1 MYHRTPDEVGLLVG
15 GIMGFLPALAV
26 LAFLLCWCSVIVER
40 RRGTNR
46 TTNSTP
52 SLEARPVGVRPK
64 IHEAMIDEDPVYYGG
79 SHVLVWRKTQVS
91 GITLL
96 VLSFFWQLID
106 LMTPAPLRYS
116 YGVYP

>member
-1 MYHRTPDEVGLLVG
+1 MYPRTPDEVGLLVG

-26 LAFLLCWCSVIVER
+26 LAFLLCWCSMIVER

-46 TTNSTP
+46 TP

-64 IHEAMIDEDPVYYGG
+64 IHEAMIDEDSVYYGG
-79 SHVLVWRKTQVS
+79 SHVRVWRKTQVS

-96 VLSFFWQLID
+96 VLSFFLATD
-106 LMTPAPLRYS
+106 
-116 YGVYP
+116 